1 MHRVALG
8 VYGGWESSVTGWDI
22 DPVGVRG
29 VLKTSGTHA
38 KNLSDAGSKA
48 QGNLEE
54 AASAAGMITSQYGP
68 YTTTVG
74 VVGAALGEFLQQ
86 WSHDLLYIAERTSK
100 SLSGAAEA
108 TGHYIEGDLHLA
120 ANAQREA
127 AKEPKVELPGVD
139 SPTEGQ

>member
-1 MHRVALG
+1 M
-8 VYGGWESSVTGWDI
+8 
-22 DPVGVRG
+22 RG
-29 VLKTSGTHA
+29 VLETSGTHA
-38 KNLSDAGSKA
+38 ENLSEAGSAA

-68 YTTTVG
+68 YTSTVG

-86 WSHDLLYIAERTSK
+86 WSHDLLYIAKRTSK

-108 TGHYIEGDLHLA
+108 TRHYVEGDLDLA

-127 AKEPKVELPGVD
+127 AKEPKVDLPGQ
-139 SPTEGQ
+139 GQ

>member
-1 MHRVALG
+1 M
-8 VYGGWESSVTGWDI
+8 TGWDI

-29 VLKTSGTHA
+29 VLETSGTHA
-38 KNLSDAGSKA
+38 KNLSDAGSA
-48 QGNLEE
+48 MQGNLEE

-68 YTTTVG
+68 YTSTVG

-86 WSHDLLYIAERTSK
+86 WGHDLLYIAERAGK

-108 TGHYIEGDLHLA
+108 TGHYLEGDLDLA

-127 AKEPKVELPGVD
+127 AKEPKVELPGVG
-139 SPTEGQ
+139 SRAEGR

>member
-1 MHRVALG
+1 
-8 VYGGWESSVTGWDI
+8 GWESGVTGWDI

-29 VLKTSGTHA
+29 VLETSGTHG
-38 KNLSDAGSKA
+38 KNLSEAGSA
-48 QGNLEE
+48 MQGNLEE

-68 YTTTVG
+68 YTSTVG

-86 WSHDLLYIAERTSK
+86 WSRDLLYIAERASK

-108 TGHYIEGDLHLA
+108 TGHYVEGDLTLA

-139 SPTEGQ
+139 SPAKGQ